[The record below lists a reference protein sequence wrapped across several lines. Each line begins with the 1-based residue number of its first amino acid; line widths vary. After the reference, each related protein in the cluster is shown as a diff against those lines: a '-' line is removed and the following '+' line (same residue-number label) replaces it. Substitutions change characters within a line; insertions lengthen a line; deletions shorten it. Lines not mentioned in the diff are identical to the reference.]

1 MSIRNIQIVNVSM
14 TTGTNEYSVTIPT
27 GAIEVQIKLQ
37 DATHTAM
44 VYQVSVGN
52 GGSPANFWNIDAGAT
67 WYLGSTRQDQQTLY
81 LMSSTSAVAAEVSY
95 YLDQ

>member
-1 MSIRNIQIVNVSM
+1 MSYRNVQVVNVAM
-14 TTGTNEYSVTIPT
+14 TTGTDEYSVVIPT

-37 DATHTAM
+37 DATHTCE

-52 GGSPANFWNIDAGAT
+52 GGSPANFWTIDAGQV
-67 WYLGSTRQDQQTLY
+67 WYLGSTKQDQQTLY
-81 LMSSTSAVAAEVSY
+81 LMSATSSVVAEVSY